1 MFLYAGHRRDPE
13 EAETGFK
20 KSDAAEEH
28 PAGETGAPHF
38 AHHLHGSRVDLGDQI
53 LVSGRVM
60 GDEPWQVKW
69 TVNGHDIDALDSAE
83 RNRYRISSVLDGL
96 QILCIEEC
104 GRGDHGEYMCSVS
117 NAKGQASS
125 ACFVDVNFVEQP
137 LFVGLYRS

>member
-1 MFLYAGHRRDPE
+1 MYIFLYSGHRRDPE
-13 EAETGFK
+13 DAESGSK
-20 KSDAAEEH
+20 RH

-53 LVSGRVM
+53 LISGRVM

-69 TVNGHDIDALDSAE
+69 TVNGQDIEALNSAE

-104 GRGDHGEYMCSVS
+104 GREDQGEYVCCVS
-117 NAKGQASS
+117 NASGEASS
-125 ACFVDVNFVEQP
+125 ACFVDVNFVEEE
-137 LFVGLYRS
+137 LIVGLYRS